1 MNKMFK
7 TQLVR
12 RAVPALVLVTA
23 GAANAA
29 VDVTAVTTEIN
40 SNVASVVA
48 IGGAVLLVL
57 VAAAAFRWVRRALS

>member
-7 TQLVR
+7 PQFVR
-12 RAVPALVLVTA
+12 RSVPALALVAA

-29 VDVTAVTTEIN
+29 VDVSAVVTEIGG
-40 SNVASVVA
+40 NVASVVA

-57 VAAAAFRWVRRALS
+57 VAAAAFKWVRRALS